1 MATALELAKSLIS
14 PPGDTLQ
21 EHIDFIG
28 MSQAELAERMGRP
41 KEKINDIINGKEPIT
56 TETAFQLEKAL
67 GIPISFWQKREN
79 KYRKEL
85 YELQQQSLG
94 DFSILK

>member
-1 MATALELAKSLIS
+1 MATALELAKSLILL
-14 PPGDTLQ
+14 PRDTLQ

-41 KEKINDIINGKEPIT
+41 NEKINDIINGKEPIT

-67 GIPISFWQKREN
+67 GIQVNFWLNREN
-79 KYRKEL
+79 TL
-85 YELQQQSLG
+85 SAA
-94 DFSILK
+94 